1 MFWKSERN
9 FFPDKSNN
17 FEAITVVKNN
27 MVISN
32 NQKIADIL
40 MEYFDNIVPKLGLAI
55 LKNVIFATNGIDD
68 PFSKQHINIRDILVY
83 LDSKKIRK
91 T

>member
-1 MFWKSERN
+1 
-9 FFPDKSNN
+9 
-17 FEAITVVKNN
+17 

-40 MEYFDNIVPKLGLAI
+40 MECFDNIIPKLGLAI

-68 PFSKQHINIRDILVY
+68 PF
-83 LDSKKIRK
+83 
-91 T
+91 

>member
-1 MFWKSERN
+1 
-9 FFPDKSNN
+9 
-17 FEAITVVKNN
+17 

>member
-40 MEYFDNIVPKLGLAI
+40 MECFDNIIPKLGLAI
-55 LKNVIFATNGIDD
+55 LKNVIFATNGTDD
-68 PFSKQHINIRDILVY
+68 PF
-83 LDSKKIRK
+83 
-91 T
+91 